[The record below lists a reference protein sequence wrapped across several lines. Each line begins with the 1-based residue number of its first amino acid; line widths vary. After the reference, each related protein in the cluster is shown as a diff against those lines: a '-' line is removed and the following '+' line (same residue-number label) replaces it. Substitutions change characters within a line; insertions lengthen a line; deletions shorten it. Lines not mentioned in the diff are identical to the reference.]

1 MPYRSATGPVGPG
14 PVGPCPPPSPDVAH
28 AILDVVADKPRIL
41 QNRRDMVFTMVP
53 LLALCLIVLFAS
65 GNFTIGFGADPKD
78 ETVQPINPKGVYQV
92 SADTLRFPVRMPGGA
107 GVLDGVPEG
116 WKATSTRDD
125 DVVGSKVFS
134 VNYVTPEKN
143 SLQLSQSGAP
153 ADVVLES
160 VYGAK
165 AKPSGTVPV
174 EGRTWEV
181 YGPNDKNRSAW
192 VLQVDGAVLVVFG
205 SGTVPR
211 FTELAAAVQS
221 QQPLPRSSAPAPAS
235 PR

>member
-1 MPYRSATGPVGPG
+1 MAE
-14 PVGPCPPPSPDVAH
+14 
-28 AILDVVADKPRIL
+28 KPRIL
-41 QNRRDMVFTMVP
+41 QNRRDMVLTMVP
-53 LLALCLIVLFAS
+53 LIALCLLVLIAS
-65 GNFTIGFGADPKD
+65 GNFKLGFGADPKD
-78 ETVQPINPKGVYQV
+78 ETVDPINPRGVYQV
-92 SADTLRFPVRMPGGA
+92 SAENLGFPVRMPGGT
-107 GVLDGVPEG
+107 GVVDGVPEG
-116 WKATSTRDD
+116 WKATATRDD
-125 DVVGSKVFS
+125 DVVGGKVFS

-153 ADVVLES
+153 ADVVIES

-165 AKPSGTVPV
+165 ATPSGSVPV

-192 VLQVDGAVLVVFG
+192 VLRVEGAVIIVFG
-205 SGTVPR
+205 GGTVPR

-221 QQPLPRSSAPAPAS
+221 QEPLPRSAAPAPA

>member
-1 MPYRSATGPVGPG
+1 M
-14 PVGPCPPPSPDVAH
+14 
-28 AILDVVADKPRIL
+28 ADKPRIL
-41 QNRRDMVFTMVP
+41 QNRRDMVLTMVP

-65 GNFTIGFGADPKD
+65 GNFKLGFGADPKD
-78 ETVQPINPKGVYQV
+78 ETVEPINPKGVYQV
-92 SADTLRFPVRMPGGA
+92 SADTLGFPVRMPGGA
-107 GVLDGVPEG
+107 GVVDGVPEG
-116 WKATSTRDD
+116 WKATATRDD
-125 DVVGSKVFS
+125 DVVGGKVFS

-143 SLQLSQSGAP
+143 SLQLSQSGSP

-174 EGRTWEV
+174 EGRTWDV

-205 SGTVPR
+205 GGTVPR

-221 QQPLPRSSAPAPAS
+221 QQPLPRSGAPAPAP